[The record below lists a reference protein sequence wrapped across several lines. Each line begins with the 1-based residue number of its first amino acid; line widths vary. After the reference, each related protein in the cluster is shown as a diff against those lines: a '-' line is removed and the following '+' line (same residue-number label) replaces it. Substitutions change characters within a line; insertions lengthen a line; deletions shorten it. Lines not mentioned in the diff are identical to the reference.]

1 MRNPFTPRESVVD
14 EAIAKVLTEMR
25 TYGVDTPEYK
35 TAIAYLDNLMEM
47 RAKEPQNR
55 LSKDT
60 LAIVAGNLVGVMLIV
75 AYEQRH
81 VIRQTAINQVLRPRI

>member
-1 MRNPFTPRESVVD
+1 MRNPFKQRESIVD
-14 EAIAKVLTEMR
+14 EAIGDVLTQMR
-25 TYGVDTPEYK
+25 KIGVDSAEYPK
-35 TAIAYLDNLMEM
+35 LVVQLDRLMEM

-60 LAIVAGNLVGVMLIV
+60 LAIVAGNLMGIMLIV

-81 VIRQTAINQVLRPRI
+81 VIRQTAINQVLRPRP